1 MHPGSMDLDGKGML
15 PTAMVRRFSTASVKA
30 TPTAEPDEIDELDR
44 RRPRLKKSK
53 SWADGLAAPPPP
65 VPKLAI
71 PIRPKSSS
79 SRRIEPSQDAV
90 INSDDPAGDSSPKA
104 QEKTKK
110 SMLPSWMRHLIDKAN
125 DIMRPAA
132 KEYFRDTTD
141 YTKRLGLDRSEVEG
155 LMQSGMQARRNS
167 LTPAAR
173 LPRSRTVASLDS
185 QDSLPASRQSVDMPS
200 DPKASSAWQVRRD
213 SHVGAASRRMS
224 STPAPRIIR
233 SRTVASL
240 ATLDSQDLKS
250 LQKDARRVRRN
261 RGGSDR

>member
-1 MHPGSMDLDGKGML
+1 
-15 PTAMVRRFSTASVKA
+15 
-30 TPTAEPDEIDELDR
+30 
-44 RRPRLKKSK
+44 
-53 SWADGLAAPPPP
+53 
-65 VPKLAI
+65 
-71 PIRPKSSS
+71 
-79 SRRIEPSQDAV
+79 
-90 INSDDPAGDSSPKA
+90 
-104 QEKTKK
+104 
-110 SMLPSWMRHLIDKAN
+110 MRHLIDKAN

-185 QDSLPASRQSVDMPS
+185 QESVPASRQAVDMPS
-200 DPKASSAWQVRRD
+200 DQKVRRD
-213 SHVGAASRRMS
+213 SHVGASSRRIS

>member
-30 TPTAEPDEIDELDR
+30 TPTAEPEDELDR
-44 RRPRLKKSK
+44 RRPQLKKSK
-53 SWADGLAAPPPP
+53 SWADGLAPPPPP

-79 SRRIEPSQDAV
+79 SRRIEPSQDAF

-104 QEKTKK
+104 KEKTKK

-173 LPRSRTVASLDS
+173 LPRSRTVASFDS
-185 QDSLPASRQSVDMPS
+185 QESLPPSRQAVDMPS
-200 DPKASSAWQVRRD
+200 DQKVRRD
-213 SHVGAASRRMS
+213 SHVGASSRRMS

-250 LQKDARRVRRN
+250 LQKDARRVRRQ